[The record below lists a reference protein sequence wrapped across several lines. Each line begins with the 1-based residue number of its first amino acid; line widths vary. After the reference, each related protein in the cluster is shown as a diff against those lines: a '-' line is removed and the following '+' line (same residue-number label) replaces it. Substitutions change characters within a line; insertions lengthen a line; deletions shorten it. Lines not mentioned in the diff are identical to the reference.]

1 MVNSPYFSFTREPF
15 SRELAPTEVFISKG
29 HHELLARLKIAIE
42 TGSLAVITGQV
53 GSGKSTAIRSVMHSL
68 EASRYRYI
76 YLANSQLTPAEFYKN
91 LLHQVSVKPGVGVSQ
106 NKRLVS
112 QAMMELHQKGIKPIA
127 VIDEA
132 QELTVAMLSELRFVL
147 NYQTDSFSPLMVI
160 LAGQPQLTET
170 LRLQVLECIRQRINV
185 HYRLP
190 CLEED
195 EISAYILH
203 HLKIAG
209 LDKQIFTDEAI
220 KLIYQFSK
228 GIPRRI
234 NNICRYA
241 IVAAVVADSPTIDAD
256 AVQKGLEDD
265 DLI

>member
-1 MVNSPYFSFTREPF
+1 MNSPYFSFTREPF
-15 SRELAPTEVFISKG
+15 SRELSPTEVFVSKG
-29 HHELLARLKIAIE
+29 HQELLARLRHAIE

-53 GSGKSTAIRSVMHSL
+53 GSGKSTAIRSVIHSL
-68 EASRYRYI
+68 DASRYRYI
-76 YLANSQLTPAEFYKN
+76 YLANSQLTPAEFYKS
-91 LLHQVSVKPGVGVSQ
+91 LLYQVNVQPGRGVCA
-106 NKRLVS
+106 NKRLAA
-112 QAMMELHQKGIKPIA
+112 QAMLEFHRKGIKPLV

-132 QELTVAMLSELRFVL
+132 QELTVPMLGELRLVL

-160 LAGQPQLTET
+160 LSGQTQLAET

-203 HLKIAG
+203 HLKVAG
-209 LDKQIFTDEAI
+209 LDRQIFTDAAV

-241 IVAAVVADSPTIDAD
+241 IIAAVMADNPTIDAD

>member
-1 MVNSPYFSFTREPF
+1 VNSPYFSFTREPF
-15 SRELAPTEVFISKG
+15 SRELSPTEMFVSKG
-29 HHELLARLKIAIE
+29 HQELLARLRHAIE

-53 GSGKSTAIRSVMHSL
+53 GSGKSTAILSVIHSL
-68 EASRYRYI
+68 DASRYRYI
-76 YLANSQLTPAEFYKN
+76 YLANSQLTLAEFYKS
-91 LLHQVSVKPGVGVSQ
+91 LLYQVNVQPGRGVCA
-106 NKRLVS
+106 NKRLVA
-112 QAMMELHQKGIKPIA
+112 QAMLELHQKGIKPLV
-127 VIDEA
+127 VIDEG
-132 QELTVAMLSELRFVL
+132 QELTVPMLGELRFVL

-160 LAGQPQLTET
+160 LAGQPQLAET

-203 HLKIAG
+203 HLKVAG
-209 LDKQIFTDEAI
+209 LNKQIFTDAAVRI
-220 KLIYQFSK
+220 IYQFSK
-228 GIPRRI
+228 GVPRRI

-241 IVAAVVADSPTIDAD
+241 IIAAVMADSPTIDAD

-265 DLI
+265 NLI

>member
-1 MVNSPYFSFTREPF
+1 MNSSYFSFKREPF
-15 SRELAPTEVFISKG
+15 SRELAPTEAFGSKG
-29 HHELLARLKIAIE
+29 YRELLARLRHTVE

-53 GSGKSTAIRSVMHSL
+53 GSGKSTAIRSIINTL
-68 EASRYRYI
+68 ETSRYRCI
-76 YLANSQLTPAEFYKN
+76 YLANSELSPAEFYKS
-91 LLHQVSVKPGVGVSQ
+91 LLHQVNIRPGRGVCE

-112 QAMMELHQKGIKPIA
+112 HAMLEMHQKGVKSVV

-132 QELTVAMLSELRFVL
+132 QDLTLPMLGELRFTL
-147 NYQTDSFSPLMVI
+147 NYRTDSFSPLVI
-160 LAGQPQLTET
+160 ILSGQPRLAET
-170 LRLQVLECIRQRINV
+170 LRLQVLECIKQRISV

-190 CLEED
+190 CLGED
-195 EISAYILH
+195 EVSAYILH

-209 LDKQIFTDEAI
+209 LDKQIFSAEAI
-220 KLIYQFSK
+220 RLINQYSK

-241 IVAAVVADSPTIDAD
+241 LVAAVVADSATVDAD

-265 DLI
+265 ELI

>member
-1 MVNSPYFSFTREPF
+1 MNSPYFFFTREPF
-15 SRELAPTEVFISKG
+15 SRELSPTEVFVSKG
-29 HHELLARLKIAIE
+29 HQELLARLRHAID

-68 EASRYRYI
+68 ETSRYRYI
-76 YLANSQLTPAEFYKN
+76 YLASSQLAPAEFYQS
-91 LLHQVSVKPGVGVSQ
+91 LLYQVNVQLGRGFSE
-106 NKRLVS
+106 NKRLVA
-112 QAMMELHQKGIKPIA
+112 QAMLELHRKGIKPVV

-132 QELTVAMLSELRFVL
+132 QELTVPMLSELRFVL

-160 LAGQPQLTET
+160 PAGQPQLAET
-170 LRLQVLECIRQRINV
+170 LHLQVLECIRQRINV

-190 CLEED
+190 CLNED

-203 HLKIAG
+203 HLRVAG
-209 LDKQIFTDEAI
+209 QEKQIFTDSAI
-220 KLIYQFSK
+220 QLIYQFSK

-241 IVAAVVADSPTIDAD
+241 IVAAIVADSPTIDVD

-265 DLI
+265 NLI

>member
-1 MVNSPYFSFTREPF
+1 MNSPYFSFTREPF
-15 SRELAPTEVFISKG
+15 SRELSPTEVFVSKG
-29 HHELLARLKIAIE
+29 HQELLARLKHAIE
-42 TGSLAVITGQV
+42 TGSLAVLTGQV

-68 EASRYRYI
+68 DASRYRYI
-76 YLANSQLTPAEFYKN
+76 YLASSELRPAEFYKN
-91 LLHQVSVKPGVGVSQ
+91 LLYQVNVQPGRGVCE
-106 NKRLVS
+106 NKRLVA
-112 QAMMELHQKGIKPIA
+112 QAMLELHQKGIKPVV

-132 QELTVAMLSELRFVL
+132 QELTVPMLSELRFVL

-160 LAGQPQLTET
+160 LAGQPQLAET

-185 HYRLP
+185 YYRLP

-195 EISAYILH
+195 EIPTYILH
-203 HLKIAG
+203 HLKVAG
-209 LDKQIFTDEAI
+209 MDKQIFTDAAI

-256 AVQKGLEDD
+256 EVQKGLEDD
-265 DLI
+265 ELI

>member
-1 MVNSPYFSFTREPF
+1 MNSTYFSFTREPF

-29 HHELLARLKIAIE
+29 HHELLARLKHTVE
-42 TGSLAVITGQV
+42 TGSLAVITGQA

-68 EASRYRYI
+68 EASRYRHIYI
-76 YLANSQLTPAEFYKN
+76 ASSDLTPGEFYKS
-91 LLHQVSVKPGVGVSQ
+91 LLYHVNVQPGRGSSQ

-112 QAMMELHQKGIKPIA
+112 QAMLELHQKGIKPAIL
-127 VIDEA
+127 IDEA
-132 QELTVAMLSELRFVL
+132 QELPIPMLSELRFVL
-147 NYQTDSFSPLMVI
+147 NYQADSFSPLTVI
-160 LAGQPQLTET
+160 LAGQPQLAET

-190 CLEED
+190 CLDEE
-195 EISAYILH
+195 EIPAYILH

-209 LDKQIFTDEAI
+209 LDKQIFTDDAI

-241 IVAAVVADSPTIDAD
+241 LVAAIVADSPAVDAD

-265 DLI
+265 NWI

>member
-1 MVNSPYFSFTREPF
+1 MNSPYFSFNREPF
-15 SRELAPTEVFISKG
+15 SRELSPKEVFVSKG
-29 HHELLARLKIAIE
+29 HRELLARLRHVIK

-53 GSGKSTAIRSVMHSL
+53 GSGKSTAIRSVMQSL

-76 YLANSQLTPAEFYKN
+76 YLASSQLSPAEFYKS
-91 LLHQVSVKPGVGVSQ
+91 LLYQVNIRPSRGFSE
-106 NKRLVS
+106 NKRLVA
-112 QAMMELHQKGIKPIA
+112 QAMLELHQKGIKPVV

-132 QELTVAMLSELRFVL
+132 QELTVQMLSEFRFVL
-147 NYQTDSFSPLMVI
+147 NYQADSFSPLMVV
-160 LAGQPQLTET
+160 LAGQPQLAEI

-190 CLEED
+190 CLGED
-195 EISAYILH
+195 EIAAYILH
-203 HLKIAG
+203 HLKVAG
-209 LDKQIFTDEAI
+209 LDKQIFTDAAVQ
-220 KLIYQFSK
+220 LIYQFSK

-265 DLI
+265 ELI

>member
-1 MVNSPYFSFTREPF
+1 M
-15 SRELAPTEVFISKG
+15 
-29 HHELLARLKIAIE
+29 
-42 TGSLAVITGQV
+42 ITGQV
-53 GSGKSTAIRSVMHSL
+53 GSGKSTAIRSVMQSL

-76 YLANSQLTPAEFYKN
+76 YLASSQLSPAEFYKS
-91 LLHQVSVKPGVGVSQ
+91 LLYQVNIRPSRGFSE
-106 NKRLVS
+106 NKRLVA
-112 QAMMELHQKGIKPIA
+112 QAMLELHQKGIKPVV

-132 QELTVAMLSELRFVL
+132 QELTVQMLSEFRFVL
-147 NYQTDSFSPLMVI
+147 NYQPDSFSPLMVV
-160 LAGQPQLTET
+160 LAGQPQLAEI

-190 CLEED
+190 CLGED
-195 EISAYILH
+195 EIAAYILH
-203 HLKIAG
+203 HLKVAG
-209 LDKQIFTDEAI
+209 LDKQIFTDAAVQ
-220 KLIYQFSK
+220 LIYQFSK

-265 DLI
+265 ELI

>member
-15 SRELAPTEVFISKG
+15 SRELSPTEVFVSKG
-29 HHELLARLKIAIE
+29 HHELLARLRHAIE

-53 GSGKSTAIRSVMHSL
+53 GSGKSTAIRSVMYSL

-76 YLANSQLTPAEFYKN
+76 YLASSELTPAEFYRS
-91 LLHQVSVKPGVGVSQ
+91 LLYQVNVQPGRGISG
-106 NKRLVS
+106 NKRLVV
-112 QAMMELHQKGIKPIA
+112 QTMLELHQKGIKPIV
-127 VIDEA
+127 VIDEG
-132 QELTVAMLSELRFVL
+132 QELTVPMLSELRFVL

-160 LAGQPQLTET
+160 LAGQPQLAET
-170 LRLQVLECIRQRINV
+170 LRLQVLECIRQRVNV

-190 CLEED
+190 CLGED

-203 HLKIAG
+203 HLKVSG
-209 LDKQIFTDEAI
+209 VDKQVFTDEAI

-234 NNICRYA
+234 NNLCRYA
-241 IVAAVVADSPTIDAD
+241 IIAAVVAESPTIDAD
-256 AVQKGLEDD
+256 AVQKGLDDD

>member
-1 MVNSPYFSFTREPF
+1 MNSTYFSFTREPF
-15 SRELAPTEVFISKG
+15 LRELSPAEVFVSKG
-29 HHELLARLKIAIE
+29 HQELLARLRHAIE

-53 GSGKSTAIRSVMHSL
+53 GSGKSTAIRSLMHSL

-76 YLANSQLTPAEFYKN
+76 YLANSELRPAEFYKN
-91 LLHQVSVKPGVGVSQ
+91 ILYQVNVQPGRGLFE
-106 NKRLVS
+106 NKRLVA
-112 QAMMELHQKGIKPIA
+112 QAMLELHQKGVKPLV

-132 QELTVAMLSELRFVL
+132 QELSVPMLSELRFAL
-147 NYQTDSFSPLMVI
+147 NYQTDSFSPLMVV
-160 LAGQPQLTET
+160 LAGQSQLVEK
-170 LRLQVLECIRQRINV
+170 LRLQVLECIRQRISV
-185 HYRLP
+185 YYRLP
-190 CLEED
+190 CLGED
-195 EISAYILH
+195 EISNYILH

-209 LDKQIFTDEAI
+209 LDKQIFTDAAI

-241 IVAAVVADSPTIDAD
+241 IVAAVMADSPTIDAD
-256 AVQKGLEDD
+256 EVQKGLEDD